1 MSTQWALKQQQQSN
15 EHDTGILSTQT
26 LGFVSCKKFSPP
38 RSRMENNKS
47 LFPHESRTGGN
58 LSNSRSLSPQSSA
71 GELAGNARRF
81 PGMLSAPR
89 YLTGNFRKLG
99 KHGHRALPVVIL
111 GSRGGDRRSRRGE
124 GGAGHTR
131 REWASLYQAILH
143 FCSFGSQ
150 IGHKKYVSLV

>member
-1 MSTQWALKQQQQSN
+1 MSMTLEYFQPKHWV
-15 EHDTGILSTQT
+15 LSR
-26 LGFVSCKKFSPP
+26 VKSS
-38 RSRMENNKS
+38 RRRMENIKS
-47 LFPHESRTGGN
+47 LFPHESRAGGN

-124 GGAGHTR
+124 GGAGRGTR
-131 REWASLYQAILH
+131 GESGPRYTSQAILH
-143 FCSFGSQ
+143 FCSFG
-150 IGHKKYVSLV
+150 